1 MSDVVRQVDGFEVSA
16 ERIAAAVKSQPSD
29 NVVIVAAHNGP
40 FGLGSLHHNICGADF
55 KPKKA
60 GNPCADFFFRWKNI
74 HHMHHSWSA
83 TPASCTCDASLNL
96 AYDQKH

>member
-55 KPKKA
+55 KLKKA
-60 GNPCADFFFRWKNI
+60 GNPRADFFFPLEEHPPHAPQLVCNTRKL
-74 HHMHHSWSA
+74 H
-83 TPASCTCDASLNL
+83 L
-96 AYDQKH
+96 